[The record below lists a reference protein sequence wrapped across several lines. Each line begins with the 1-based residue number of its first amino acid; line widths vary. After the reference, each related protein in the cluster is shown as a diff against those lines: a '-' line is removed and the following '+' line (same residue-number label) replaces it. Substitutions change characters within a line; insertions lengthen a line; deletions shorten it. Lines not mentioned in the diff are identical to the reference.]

1 LKPAPFEYDA
11 PGDVEETLDLLA
23 EHGDDAKLI
32 AGGQSLIPLMAL
44 RLARPARLIDVG
56 RLAELQQIATNG
68 RLTIGAGVRQR
79 VAERA
84 ATVADRCPL
93 MAQALPFVAHAPIRT
108 RGTIGG
114 SVAHADPAA
123 ELPAVALVAEAEMLV
138 RRRGGER
145 VVTAAEFFR
154 GFFETALEPDELLVE
169 VRLPAWPA
177 RTGSAFH
184 EVARRQGD
192 FALVGAAAIVTLAP
206 DGTIADAR
214 LGFTGVAPT
223 PRRVADAEAVLRG
236 RSPSADAFSDAAAR
250 VRAVLDPASDLHA
263 TAAYRTHVAGVLT
276 AQVLADATQRS
287 GGALG

>member
-23 EHGDDAKLI
+23 EHGDEAKLL

-56 RLAELQQIATNG
+56 RVTELQRINTNG
-68 RLTIGAGVRQR
+68 SLTIGAGVRQR
-79 VAERA
+79 VAERS

-93 MAQALPFVAHAPIRT
+93 MTQALPFVAHAPIRT

-123 ELPAVALVAEAEMLV
+123 ELPTVALVADAEMLV

-145 VVTAAEFFR
+145 VLTAAEFFR

-192 FALVGAAAIVTLAP
+192 FALVGAAAVVTLAP

-214 LGFTGVAPT
+214 LGFTGVAPI
-223 PRRVADAEAVLRG
+223 PRRVADAETVLRG
-236 RSPSADAFSDAAAR
+236 RYPSADAFADAAAR
-250 VRAVLDPASDLHA
+250 VRAVLDPPSDLHA

-276 AQVLADATQRS
+276 ARVLADATQRA
-287 GGALG
+287 GGALA

>member
-1 LKPAPFEYDA
+1 MKPAPFEYDA

-23 EHGDDAKLI
+23 EHGDEAKLL

-56 RLAELQQIATNG
+56 RVTELQRINTNG
-68 RLTIGAGVRQR
+68 SLTIGAGVRQR
-79 VAERA
+79 VAERS

-93 MAQALPFVAHAPIRT
+93 MTQALPFVAHAPIRT

-123 ELPAVALVAEAEMLV
+123 ELPTVALVADAEMLV

-145 VVTAAEFFR
+145 VLTAAEFFR

-192 FALVGAAAIVTLAP
+192 FALVGAAAVVTLAP

-214 LGFTGVAPT
+214 LGFTGVAPI
-223 PRRVADAEAVLRG
+223 PRRVADAETVLRG
-236 RSPSADAFSDAAAR
+236 RYPSADAFADAAAR
-250 VRAVLDPASDLHA
+250 VRAVLDPPSDLHA

-276 AQVLADATQRS
+276 ARVLADATQRA
-287 GGALG
+287 GGALA